1 MVKNYLKIALRFML
15 RQKGFS
21 IINISG
27 LTIGITCSLL
37 ILLYIQDELS
47 YDKFHPD
54 AERTYRVGFK
64 GKLEGRQFISAQTGT
79 PVAKA
84 LQKEIPQIESTL
96 RIASWAT
103 FPVRYE
109 DKTFTEDKLLLADSN
124 FFHFFNFRLVD
135 GSADSVLNGERKLVI
150 TESAARRYFGYTGP
164 GDRSPIGKSLML
176 AQGYAVTVAGI
187 AADPPLNSHFHFTMI
202 LSLKSWDEA
211 NTGNWIT
218 GRVVTYFKLRPGA
231 SIESVTSRFDLI
243 IEKNVSHELEQF
255 DHITLA
261 EFKSKGN
268 DLQFFD
274 QPITSI
280 HLQSRLSDEIELNS
294 DIQYIYIFGSV
305 VLLITVLACINFMNL
320 STARSA
326 SRAKEVGVRKSVG
339 AQTGKLVMQF
349 LLESYFYIMIAVL
362 LSLFLISVMLPF
374 FNLFTYKHL
383 SIAVLF
389 RPVYLLGGLGFTL
402 LVGLLAGSYPAFY
415 LTHFNPVEVLK
426 GELRAKL
433 RSYGIRNILVV
444 FQFVISTVL
453 IIATLIVYQQL
464 RYLQQANVGFDK
476 NNIINLLHTK
486 NLGDRGKAFK
496 QELLKYPEISSASYA
511 NRLPPNV
518 EWQSVFR
525 QVDSVKE
532 YFMAVYEMDADHLET
547 MRYSMSGGRFFSS
560 QVPSDTNAIILNE
573 TAAKILGI
581 SDFKGQ
587 KIVTNYDHDGRKREV
602 IGIIKDFNFQSFR
615 EPVQALAVVM
625 GPEPNWEMAIRL
637 TKGDSDE
644 KLALVRSF
652 WKKYAPEAPFEYTF
666 LDKNFEAKHRTEKK
680 LGIVSALF
688 TALVIFI
695 ACLGLFG
702 LAAFTTEQRTKEIGI
717 RKVMGA
723 SESEIVF
730 MINKD
735 FLRPV
740 MAANLIAWPLAGW
753 IMHVWLEQF
762 AFRITFPWIVFVFAA
777 LISLIVALVSITFQ
791 ASRAARGN
799 PVKSL
804 RNE

>member
-1 MVKNYLKIALRFML
+1 ML

-54 AERTYRVGFK
+54 ADRMFRIGFK
-64 GKLEGRQFISAQTGT
+64 GRLEGRQFMSAQTGP

-84 LQKEIPQIESTL
+84 LQKEIPEVESTCRL
-96 RIASWAT
+96 ASWAT

-109 DKTFTEDKLLLADSN
+109 EKAFTEDKLLLADSN
-124 FFHFFNFRLVD
+124 FFRFFNFTLLD
-135 GSADSVLNGERKLVI
+135 GSPDSVLTGDAKLVI
-150 TESAARRYFGYTGP
+150 TESAARRYFNYKGP
-164 GDRSPIGKSLML
+164 GDRTPIGKSLML
-176 AQGYAVTVAGI
+176 AQGYPVTVSGI
-187 AADPPLNSHFHFTMI
+187 AADPPMNSHFHFTMV
-202 LSLKSWDEA
+202 LSLSSWDEA
-211 NTGNWIT
+211 RTGNWIT

-231 SIESVTSRFDLI
+231 SIEAVTSRFDLI
-243 IEKNVSHELEQF
+243 IEKNVSQELEQF
-255 DHITLA
+255 NRITLA
-261 EFKSKGN
+261 EFKSQGN

-274 QPITSI
+274 QPLTSI
-280 HLQSRLSDEIELNS
+280 HLESQLSDEIEANS

-339 AQTGKLVMQF
+339 AQTGKLVIQF
-349 LLESYFYIMIAVL
+349 LLESYFYIVIAVL
-362 LSLFLISVMLPF
+362 FSLFLLAILLPF
-374 FNLFTYKHL
+374 FNLFTNKQL
-383 SIAVLF
+383 NLGVLF
-389 RPVYLLGGLGFTL
+389 SPRYVFGGLIFTL
-402 LVGLLAGSYPAFY
+402 VVGLLAGSYPAFY

-426 GELRAKL
+426 GQLRAKL
-433 RSYGIRNILVV
+433 RSYGIRNFLVV

-453 IIATLIVYQQL
+453 IIATLIVYQQIRFL
-464 RYLQQANVGFDK
+464 RQANTGFDK
-476 NNIINLLHTK
+476 NNILNLLHTK
-486 NLGDRGKAFK
+486 NLGERGRAFK
-496 QELLKYPEISSASYA
+496 QELMKYPEISSASYA

-525 QVDSVKE
+525 QVGSSKE

-547 MRYSMSGGRFFSS
+547 MRYSMAAGRFFSS
-560 QVPSDTNAIILNE
+560 QIPSDTNAIILNE
-573 TAAKILGI
+573 TAAKKLGI
-581 SDFKGQ
+581 LAFHGEKL
-587 KIVTNYDHDGRKREV
+587 VTNYDHDGRKREV

-615 EPVQALAVVM
+615 EPVQPLAVVM

-637 TKGDSDE
+637 TKGDTEE

-652 WKKYAPEAPFEYTF
+652 WKKFAPEAPFEYTF
-666 LDKNFEAKHRTEKK
+666 LDKNFEAKHKMDQK
-680 LGIVSALF
+680 LGYISALF
-688 TALVIFI
+688 SALVIFI

-702 LAAFTTEQRTKEIGI
+702 LAAFTAEQRTKEIGI

-723 SESEIVF
+723 SENDIIV

-740 MAANLIAWPLAGW
+740 LIANLIAWPLAGW
-753 IMHVWLEQF
+753 IMNLWLEQF
-762 AFRITFPWIVFVFAA
+762 AFRISFPWTVFVFAA
-777 LISLIVALVSITFQ
+777 LISLLVALVSISFQ
-791 ASRAARGN
+791 ASRAASGN

>member
-54 AERTYRVGFK
+54 AARTYRIGFK
-64 GKLEGRQFISAQTGT
+64 GTLEGRQFISAQTGT
-79 PVAKA
+79 PVARA
-84 LQKEIPQIESTL
+84 LQNEIPEIESTL
-96 RIASWAT
+96 RIANWAT
-103 FPVRYE
+103 FPVHYE
-109 DKTFTEDKLLLADSN
+109 DKAFTEDKLLLSDSN
-124 FFHFFNFRLVD
+124 FFRFFNFRLID
-135 GSADSVLNGERKLVI
+135 GHPDSVLNGEGKLVI
-150 TESAARRYFGYTGP
+150 TESAARRYFGYKGA
-164 GDRSPIGKSLML
+164 GDRSPIGKSLTL
-176 AQGYAVTVAGI
+176 AQGYPVTVTGI
-187 AADPPLNSHFHFTMI
+187 AEDPPANSHFHFTMI
-202 LSLKSWDEA
+202 LSLVSWNEG

-218 GRVVTYFKLRPGA
+218 GRVVTYIKLRQGS
-231 SIESVTSRFDLI
+231 SIDDVTSQFDLI
-243 IEKNVSHELEQF
+243 IEKNVSRELAQF
-255 DHITLA
+255 NHITFS
-261 EFKSKGN
+261 EFKSQGN

-274 QPITSI
+274 QPLTSI
-280 HLQSRLSDEIELNS
+280 HLKSKLSDEIELNS

-305 VLLITVLACINFMNL
+305 VFLITVLACINFMNL

-339 AQTGKLVMQF
+339 AQTGKLVIQF
-349 LLESYFYIMIAVL
+349 LMESYFYIVIAVL
-362 LSLFLISVMLPF
+362 LSLFLIAILLPF

-383 SIAVLF
+383 SVSTLF
-389 RPVYLLGGLGFTL
+389 RPQYLFGGLIFTL
-402 LVGLLAGSYPAFY
+402 VVGLLAGSYPAFY

-426 GELRAKL
+426 GKLRAKL
-433 RSYGIRNILVV
+433 RTYGIRNVLVV

-464 RYLQQANVGFDK
+464 RYLQQANTGFDK

-486 NLGDRGKAFK
+486 NLGDKGKDFK

-547 MRYSMSGGRFFSS
+547 MRYTMIKGRFFSALT
-560 QVPSDTNAIILNE
+560 PSDTNAIILNE
-573 TAAKILGI
+573 TAAQKLGI
-581 SDFKGQ
+581 KDYNGQ
-587 KIVTNYDHDGRKREV
+587 KFVTNYDRDGRKRQL

-615 EPVQALAVVM
+615 EPVQPLAVVM

-637 TKGDSDE
+637 TKGDTED

-652 WKKYAPEAPFEYTF
+652 WKKHAPEAPFEYTF
-666 LDKNFEAKHRTEKK
+666 LDKNFDAKHRTEKK
-680 LGIVSALF
+680 LGIVSALL

-702 LAAFTTEQRTKEIGI
+702 LAAFTAEQRTKEIGI

-723 SESEIVF
+723 SENDIIV

-740 MAANLIAWPLAGW
+740 LIANLIAWPLAGW
-753 IMHVWLEQF
+753 IMHYWLQQF
-762 AFRITFPWIVFVFAA
+762 AYRISFPWVVFVFAA
-777 LISLIVALVSITFQ
+777 LISLIVALVSISFQ

-799 PVKSL
+799 PVRSL